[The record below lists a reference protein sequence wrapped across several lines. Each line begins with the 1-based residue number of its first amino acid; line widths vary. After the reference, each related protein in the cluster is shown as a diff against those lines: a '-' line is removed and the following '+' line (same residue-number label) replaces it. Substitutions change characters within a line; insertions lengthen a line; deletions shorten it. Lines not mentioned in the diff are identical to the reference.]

1 MAEDHL
7 KLENQICFSVYAAA
21 REMTKLYKP
30 LLEKLNV
37 TYPQYLV
44 LLVLWETNSITVNE
58 MGRKL
63 YLDSG
68 TLTPMLKRMESA
80 GLLYRHR
87 SSEDE
92 RRVIISLTDKGK
104 AAQEDASSIPHQLVD
119 QLGMDQEELIQF
131 KASLVKTLNRVHEKN
146 QEL

>member
-1 MAEDHL
+1 MAGDHL
-7 KLENQICFSVYAAA
+7 KLENQICFSIYAAA
-21 REMTKLYKP
+21 REMTKMYKP

-44 LLVLWETNSITVNE
+44 LLVLWEMDSVTVNE

-119 QLGMDQEELIQF
+119 QLGMDEEELIQF

>member
-7 KLENQICFSVYAAA
+7 KLENQICFSIYAAA

-30 LLEKLNV
+30 LLETLNV

-44 LLVLWETNSITVNE
+44 LLVLWETDSITVNE

-92 RRVIISLTDKGK
+92 RRVIISLTDKGE

-131 KASLVKTLNRVHEKN
+131 KASLLKTLNRVHEKN

>member
-7 KLENQICFSVYAAA
+7 KLENQICFSIYAAA
-21 REMTKLYKP
+21 REMTKMYKP
-30 LLEKLNV
+30 LLEKLDV

-44 LLVLWETNSITVNE
+44 LLVLWETDSITVNE
-58 MGRKL
+58 MGQKL

-119 QLGMDQEELIQF
+119 QLGMDQEELIEF